1 MWSVIAKAV
10 SGYVVLTLC
19 VTPFLAS
26 GAIAFLH
33 SHSLLSP
40 LIVLVGMIVGA
51 ITIVISGHSWLQS
64 LHSEWMQSQAVG
76 FILIPVILPFYA
88 YLGAVSGASL
98 VAILYGYN
106 KNHGISGWFAVAA
119 VGLTIVVAG
128 FIPAAIFA
136 MQPVEANSS
145 GEANSSVF
153 SSDAV
158 LLIVTAA
165 MGAASAWLSSAL
177 TFWVFS
183 LCRLIC

>member
-1 MWSVIAKAV
+1 MAEAV

-19 VTPFLAS
+19 VTPFLVS

-33 SHSLLSP
+33 SHSLLSL

-51 ITIVISGHSWLQS
+51 ITIVVSGIAWLQS

-76 FILIPVILPFYA
+76 FIFIPVILPFYA

-106 KNHGISGWFAVAA
+106 ENHGISGWFAVAA

-128 FIPAAIFA
+128 FIPAATIFG
-136 MQPVEANSS
+136 MQPVEDNSS
-145 GEANSSVF
+145 GF
-153 SSDAV
+153 SSDDYWGSLAM
-158 LLIVTAA
+158 LPIVIAA

-183 LCRLIC
+183 LCRLIR

>member
-1 MWSVIAKAV
+1 MAEAV
-10 SGYVVLTLC
+10 SGYVVLTLF

-51 ITIVISGHSWLQS
+51 ITIVVSGIAWLES

-128 FIPAAIFA
+128 FIPAATIFG
-136 MQPVEANSS
+136 MQPVEDNSS

-165 MGAASAWLSSAL
+165 MGAASAWLSSVL

-183 LCRLIC
+183 LCRLIG

>member
-1 MWSVIAKAV
+1 MAEAL

-19 VTPFLAS
+19 VTPFLLS

-51 ITIVISGHSWLQS
+51 ITIMFSGIAWLQS
-64 LHSEWMQSQAVG
+64 LHSEWIQSQAVG
-76 FILIPVILPFYA
+76 FIFLPVILPFYA

-136 MQPVEANSS
+136 MQPVEANSR
-145 GEANSSVF
+145 GF
-153 SSDAV
+153 SSDGYWVSLAV
-158 LLIVTAA
+158 LPIVTAA
-165 MGAASAWLSSAL
+165 MGAASAWLSSTLA
-177 TFWVFS
+177 FWVFS